1 MGARLQVP
9 ARRLSLSYDSV
20 GSLFAGGDAIIVVAS
35 SIGGGVGYHFLALDS
50 LSSFEVE
57 LYFGIGLIASLA
69 YAFVAW
75 HLGLYRLSS
84 LLQARRD
91 FGQIGTAWLFVILVL
106 AVVLFLFKL
115 GSQISRGSTIAFV
128 VIAIIL
134 LIGWR
139 RYLKRRLKDALAAG
153 LFRGRSA
160 ILVGTRNELATLA
173 AGRILFD
180 FGLNEVDRVILPDCL
195 PSDFSTWRPIIV
207 AVDDAIGRSRTSNA
221 EEVLLALPWGNAAY
235 LNTVRERLRVSP
247 LPVRLLPDQF
257 IRSIWDGDEPAGE
270 RRMLIDV
277 QRGPLTRAEQ
287 LTKRIFDIVVVSA
300 VLLMYLPLLL
310 IVGAL
315 IKLETRGPIIFRQ
328 RRKGFNGQ
336 KFVIYKFRT
345 MRVMEDG
352 PVIAQARKHD
362 PRVTKMGRLL
372 RQSSI
377 DELPQLLNVLKG
389 DMSLVGP
396 RPHAVTHDDQYKA
409 LIGNYAFR
417 HHVKPGITG
426 WAQVNG
432 FRGETRSLEQM
443 KKRVEFDLWY
453 INNWS
458 LLLDIQIVARTLVEL
473 MRRRN
478 AY

>member
-1 MGARLQVP
+1 MEARLQVP
-9 ARRLSLSYDSV
+9 ARRVSLSYDSV
-20 GSLFAGGDAIIVVAS
+20 GSLFAVGDAVIILAS
-35 SIGGGVGYHFLALDS
+35 SIGGGAGYHLLALDS
-50 LSSFEVE
+50 LGAFAIDV
-57 LYFGIGLIASLA
+57 YFGIGLIASLA

-75 HLGLYRLSS
+75 HLGLYRLAA
-84 LLQARRD
+84 LLQERRD
-91 FGQIGTAWLFVILVL
+91 YGQIATAWLFVILVL
-106 AVVLFLFKL
+106 ATILFLFKL
-115 GSQISRGSTIAFV
+115 GSQISRGSTIVFVIIAF
-128 VIAIIL
+128 IFL
-134 LIGWR
+134 TGWR
-139 RYLKRRLKDALAAG
+139 KYFKQNLKSALAAG
-153 LFRGRSA
+153 LVQGRSA
-160 ILVGTRNELATLA
+160 ILIGTRNELASLTG
-173 AGRILFD
+173 GRILLD
-180 FGLNEVDRVILPDCL
+180 FGLNEVDRVVLPDCQ
-195 PSDFSTWRPIIV
+195 PSDLSSTRPFVV
-207 AVDDAIGRSRTSNA
+207 AIDDAIERSRMSNA
-221 EEVLLALPWGNAAY
+221 EEVLLALPWGNALY
-235 LNTVRERLRVSP
+235 LNLVRERLRVSP

-257 IRSIWDGDEPAGE
+257 IRSIWDGDEPTGE

-287 LTKRIFDIVVVSA
+287 LTKRIFDVAVVSV

-315 IKLETRGPIIFRQ
+315 IKLDSRGPIIFRQ

-352 PVIAQARKHD
+352 PVIPQAKKLD
-362 PRVTKMGRLL
+362 SRVTRIGRLL

-396 RPHAVTHDDQYKA
+396 RPHALTHDDQYKS

-432 FRGETRSLEQM
+432 FRGETRNLEHM
-443 KKRVEFDLWY
+443 KKRVECDLWY

-458 LLLDIQIVARTLVEL
+458 LLLDVQIVARTLVEL
-473 MRRRN
+473 MRSRN